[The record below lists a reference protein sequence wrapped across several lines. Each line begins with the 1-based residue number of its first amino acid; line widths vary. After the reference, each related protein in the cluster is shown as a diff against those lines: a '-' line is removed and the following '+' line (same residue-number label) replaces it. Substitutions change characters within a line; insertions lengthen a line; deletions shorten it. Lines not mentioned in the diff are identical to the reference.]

1 MKTILK
7 SIICIVILFL
17 SGCQKN
23 NHNVHDSLIGNTWIL
38 VKVVH
43 TDTNLEELVPGNLTN
58 MNIVFNN
65 NLSLHALGACNSLD
79 GDYSILSNDS
89 IKIDNLGRT
98 KMYCGNEI
106 NMTWEDIFYNSLKN
120 ATNFDITGDR
130 LIIKSISNISL
141 IFKPN

>member
-7 SIICIVILFL
+7 SIICIVILIL
-17 SGCQKN
+17 SGCQKS
-23 NHNVHDSLIGNTWIL
+23 NHNPDNLIGNKWIL
-38 VKVVH
+38 LKVVH
-43 TDTNLEELVPGNLTN
+43 TDTNLEESVPSNLTN

-65 NLSLHALGACNSLD
+65 TLTLHALGACNSMD

-98 KMYCGNEI
+98 RMYCGNEI
-106 NMTWEDIFYNSLKN
+106 NMTWEDTFYNSLKN

-130 LIIKSISNISL
+130 LIIRSISNITL